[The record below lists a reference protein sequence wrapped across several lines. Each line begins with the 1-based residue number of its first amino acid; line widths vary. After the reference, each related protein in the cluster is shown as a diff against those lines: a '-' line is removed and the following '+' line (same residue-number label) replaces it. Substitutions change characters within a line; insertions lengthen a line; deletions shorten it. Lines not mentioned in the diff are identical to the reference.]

1 MNIIK
6 KDGRIEEFKIEKLS
20 TSLSN
25 AASDLNFTLNKSDI
39 NIIAKDVEETLKSIR
54 KDNGETSSYEVIGVV
69 IDTLKNEKFSDVL
82 RAYVKGDVSNITNK
96 TYFDTCPLFVKSI
109 FY

>member
-39 NIIAKDVEETLKSIR
+39 NIIIVSSI
-54 KDNGETSSYEVIGVV
+54 KI
-69 IDTLKNEKFSDVL
+69 IH
-82 RAYVKGDVSNITNK
+82 
-96 TYFDTCPLFVKSI
+96 
-109 FY
+109 

>member
-25 AASDLNFTLNKSDI
+25 AANDLNLTLNKSDI
-39 NIIAKDVEETLKSIR
+39 KIITEDVEKTIKSIR
-54 KDNGETSSYEVIGVV
+54 SHEATSSYEVVGIL
-69 IDTLKNEKFSDVL
+69 ISTLKNEKFSEIL
-82 RAYVKGDVSNITNK
+82 KAYIEYKK
-96 TYFDTCPLFVKSI
+96 
-109 FY
+109 

>member
-20 TSLSN
+20 TSFSN

-82 RAYVKGDVSNITNK
+82 RAYVKYRK
-96 TYFDTCPLFVKSI
+96 
-109 FY
+109 

>member
-54 KDNGETSSYEVIGVV
+54 KDNGETSSYEVIV

-82 RAYVKGDVSNITNK
+82 RAYVKYRK
-96 TYFDTCPLFVKSI
+96 
-109 FY
+109 

>member
-39 NIIAKDVEETLKSIR
+39 N
-54 KDNGETSSYEVIGVV
+54 NGETSSYEVIGVV

-82 RAYVKGDVSNITNK
+82 RAYVKYRK
-96 TYFDTCPLFVKSI
+96 
-109 FY
+109 

>member
-1 MNIIK
+1 
-6 KDGRIEEFKIEKLS
+6 KIEKLS

-25 AASDLNFTLNKSDI
+25 AANDLNFTLNKSDI

-82 RAYVKGDVSNITNK
+82 RAYVKYRK
-96 TYFDTCPLFVKSI
+96 
-109 FY
+109 

>member
-20 TSLSN
+20 TSLFN

-82 RAYVKGDVSNITNK
+82 RAYVKYRK
-96 TYFDTCPLFVKSI
+96 
-109 FY
+109 